1 MAIESW
7 SFFPRNCH
15 VTWVR
20 SPDSFYFKSVPWWTD
35 PLPIKQSKNVP
46 RNSANQIRTSSFRV
60 RTHLLSFSSKLTNLL
75 DIFIGRSRN
84 RNVETNQKIN
94 LRYNTAVYIAN
105 KLLWFNYRHF
115 SFKYCNAIWIIHGLN
130 SCKKEFK
137 PEQEFAW
144 KLQFETCLDSNENAT
159 VTLFSLYIDTYLRK
173 FARVTFIL
181 FIKYFK
187 NKQTDHRM
195 NKVHLSWFSLPYPFL
210 LKSSFT
216 INIYIFSPNI
226 LYFQLSGPNILSFIH
241 IFWALTVYF
250 QLGDGNAFIVQ
261 FK

>member
-60 RTHLLSFSSKLTNLL
+60 RTHLISFSSKLTNLL

-187 NKQTDHRM
+187 NKQTNHSM
-195 NKVHLSWFSLPYPFL
+195 NKVHLSWFSLPYLCLCTFEKFIHNQNLYLQSEYP
-210 LKSSFT
+210 
-216 INIYIFSPNI
+216 IFSSIRSPYSGSYI
-226 LYFQLSGPNILSFIH
+226 LGAVKSHPPTNQQMFG
-241 IFWALTVYF
+241 
-250 QLGDGNAFIVQ
+250 
-261 FK
+261 